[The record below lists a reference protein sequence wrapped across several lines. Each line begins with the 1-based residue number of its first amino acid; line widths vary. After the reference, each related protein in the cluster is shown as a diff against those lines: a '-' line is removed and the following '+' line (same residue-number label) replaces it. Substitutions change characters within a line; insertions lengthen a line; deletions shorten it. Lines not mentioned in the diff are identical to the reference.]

1 MCFSAGAS
9 FGAGA
14 ILLAVGTVTLKKAK
28 EPDQTYFALIPFLFA
43 AQQISEGFLWLS
55 LDGAADSWLQPVTT
69 FLFIFFAQMLW
80 PVWVPYAML
89 RLETKAKRR
98 AVLSVLLLLGI
109 VISLFLSY
117 CLMYY
122 PVEARVLGRHISYAQ
137 EYPIAFRGA
146 GGIFYLLTTIAPP
159 FISSVRRMWVLGV
172 AILVSCIIT
181 AVFYNDYVVSV
192 WCFFAAVI
200 SVVVYVILNG
210 LKKDDNA

>member
-55 LDGAADSWLQPVTT
+55 LNGSADSWLQPVTT
-69 FLFIFFAQMLW
+69 FLFIFFAQVLW

-98 AVLSVLLLLGI
+98 AALSVLLLLGI

-137 EYPIAFRGA
+137 EYPIPFRGA

-200 SVVVYVILNG
+200 SVVVYVILNR